1 MSVRLRKWK
10 DKEGIVQD
18 TWIVDVKYKHADG
31 SVQAV
36 RQTSPIQTRR
46 GAEQHERQLRESLQ
60 NRTYGK
66 EVTEVPTLSNFKER
80 FLIYSDNNN
89 KPSAVLA
96 KRLAL
101 KNHIEPVFGNTRLDK
116 IFAPEVE
123 AYKARKLREKLS
135 AKTVNNHLAVL
146 RKLLNLAV
154 EWGELSHAPRIRQ
167 LRVPLK
173 DFQFLTCD
181 ESERFLEAA
190 DSSWRTMLTVAL
202 KTGVRLGELLALKWE
217 DVDLRTGK
225 IVVRRTLWQ
234 KQEGTPKG
242 GRSREIP
249 LSEVAKACLQRQRH
263 LKGPYVFCKSDGSR
277 FSHSEVKGVVPLT
290 CQRAGLAKRL
300 TWHHLRH
307 SFASH
312 LVMRGVPLKSVQEL
326 MGHASIE
333 MTMRYAHLSPHVNRS
348 AVDLLDLPVQDRRTY
363 GGHGT

>member
-1 MSVRLRKWK
+1 M
-10 DKEGIVQD
+10 
-18 TWIVDVKYKHADG
+18 
-31 SVQAV
+31 
-36 RQTSPIQTRR
+36 
-46 GAEQHERQLRESLQ
+46 
-60 NRTYGK
+60 
-66 EVTEVPTLSNFKER
+66 
-80 FLIYSDNNN
+80 
-89 KPSAVLA
+89 
-96 KRLAL
+96 
-101 KNHIEPVFGNTRLDK
+101 FGNTRLDK

-217 DVDLRTGK
+217 DVDLRSGK
-225 IVVRRTLWQ
+225 VVVRRTLWQ

-277 FSHSEVKGVVPLT
+277 FSHSEVKGVVRLT

-363 GGHGT
+363 GGHGA